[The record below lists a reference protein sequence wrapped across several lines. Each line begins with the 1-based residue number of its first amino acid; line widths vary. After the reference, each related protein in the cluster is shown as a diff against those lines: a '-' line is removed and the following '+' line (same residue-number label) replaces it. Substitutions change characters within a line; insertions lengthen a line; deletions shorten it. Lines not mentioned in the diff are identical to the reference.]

1 MLFRLLGGVELMGD
15 AGGTRRG
22 GRGSRGRGGE
32 EVVDEYF
39 CNLLS
44 IPSLSSVLL
53 QVRVKVQSRDRE
65 AYAKESALG
74 AS

>member
-1 MLFRLLGGVELMGD
+1 M
-15 AGGTRRG
+15 
-22 GRGSRGRGGE
+22 
-32 EVVDEYF
+32 VDEYF